1 MKDEKNTP
9 KKNIDFYN
17 NSKILNVK
25 KNQNSNQLKK
35 FSSSLIKR
43 EMNNSQKINQIK
55 QIIDITVTHFTVK
68 CAYLCNQIEDM
79 KKEFIEQLEFISN
92 KFIPNDKKF
101 CINLEKKKFPKLK
114 SEIIHFDNYNFIQ
127 NNNNNSQRNNLTN
140 IQTFEENKIKFI
152 S

>member
-101 CINLEKKKFPKLK
+101 CINLEKKKI
-114 SEIIHFDNYNFIQ
+114 S
-127 NNNNNSQRNNLTN
+127 
-140 IQTFEENKIKFI
+140 KIKE
-152 S
+152 